1 MVNNNRS
8 HEKILTI
15 MVQVI
20 KKGLETSVQD
30 YPGRIGTLN
39 QGFPSSGPMD
49 SWSFRLANVLVEN
62 DPGTAAL
69 ECQFMGPT
77 LKFNSDRIIA
87 ITGADMSPKIDG
99 KAVPLWESLEVK
111 KDQILEMAFA
121 TIGARSYIAFAGGI
135 NTTPWLGS
143 RSTFH
148 KAGVGGV
155 DGKAIQEGQIIPLNK
170 SKSVAGRKIN
180 KNSIPE
186 MSTNKKW
193 SIEVVKGPNDDWIDE
208 KGHKMFL
215 NSDWKLQSKSDR
227 TGYRLD
233 GPNWSFAEK
242 ATNKGLEHGT
252 FPSNIIDQ
260 GYPAGAINLA
270 GQTPIILVN
279 DGPSM
284 GGFIVPYT
292 VPSAAFWKLGQAKPG
307 DSFNFIEISVEKAQE
322 LRTEQSAICSETSLL
337 SSKNK
342 NIINEKKPTIKIDK
356 IKIIDFD
363 KEKMNEKIRNKLIE
377 KRGMKNI
384 KVRFFD

>member
-1 MVNNNRS
+1 MV
-8 HEKILTI
+8 K
-15 MVQVI
+15 VI

-39 QGFPSSGPMD
+39 LGFPPSGPMD

-62 DPGTAAL
+62 EPGTAAL

-77 LKFNSDRIIA
+77 LKFNSDRVIA

-99 KAVPLWESLEVK
+99 SPVPLWESLEVK

-121 TIGARSYIAFAGGI
+121 TVGARSYIAFSGGI

-148 KAGVGGV
+148 KAGVGGIK
-155 DGKAIQEGQIIPLNK
+155 GKAIQDGQIIPLNK
-170 SKSVAGRKIN
+170 SKSITGRKI
-180 KNSIPE
+180 KKSSIPV

-193 SIEVVKGPNDDWIDE
+193 LVEVVKGPNDDWVDE

-227 TGYRLD
+227 TGYRLE
-233 GPNWSFAEK
+233 GPKWSFTEK
-242 ATNKGLEHGT
+242 ATNKSLEHGT

-260 GYPAGAINLA
+260 GYPVGAINLA

-292 VPSAAFWKLGQAKPG
+292 VPSASFWKLGQAKPG
-307 DSFNFIEISVEKAQE
+307 DSFNFVEISVEKAQT
-322 LRTEQSAICSETSLL
+322 LRTEQTMICSEASLV
-337 SSKNK
+337 SSDKQDILIRK
-342 NIINEKKPTIKIDK
+342 KQINKIDH
-356 IKIIDFD
+356 IKVVDFD
-363 KEKMNEKIRNKLIE
+363 KEKLDEKVRNKMME
-377 KRGMKNI
+377 KKGMKNI
-384 KVRFFD
+384 KVRFFN

>member
-1 MVNNNRS
+1 
-8 HEKILTI
+8 

-39 QGFPSSGPMD
+39 LGFPPSGPMD

-62 DPGTAAL
+62 EPGTAAL

-77 LKFNSDRIIA
+77 LKFNSDRVIA

-99 KAVPLWESLEVK
+99 SPVPLWESLEVK
-111 KDQILEMAFA
+111 KDQVLEMAFA
-121 TIGARSYIAFAGGI
+121 TIGARSYISFSGGI

-148 KAGVGGV
+148 KAGVGGI
-155 DGKAIQEGQIIPLNK
+155 DGKAIQDGQIIPLNK
-170 SKSVAGRKIN
+170 SKSVAGRKI
-180 KNSIPE
+180 KKSSIPI

-193 SIEVVKGPNDDWIDE
+193 SVEVVKGPNDDWVDE

-233 GPNWSFAEK
+233 GPKWSFTKK
-242 ATNKGLEHGT
+242 ATLKGLEHGT

-260 GYPAGAINLA
+260 GYPVGAINLA

-292 VPSAAFWKLGQAKPG
+292 VPSASFWKLGQAKPG
-307 DSFNFIEISVEKAQE
+307 DGFNFREVSIEEAQS
-322 LRTEQSAICSETSLL
+322 LRNEQNSICSEL
-337 SSKNK
+337 SIEASTEE
-342 NIINEKKPTIKIDK
+342 NILKETVKTKKIDHIKVKDFGKEKEKDRIRDKLMEKKGL
-356 IKIIDFD
+356 
-363 KEKMNEKIRNKLIE
+363 EKM
-377 KRGMKNI
+377 
-384 KVRFFD
+384 KVRFFN

>member
-1 MVNNNRS
+1 MV
-8 HEKILTI
+8 K
-15 MVQVI
+15 VI

-39 QGFPSSGPMD
+39 LGFPPSGPMD
-49 SWSFRLANVLVEN
+49 SWSFRLANVLVGNE
-62 DPGTAAL
+62 PGVAGL

-77 LKFNSDRIIA
+77 LKFNSDRVIA

-99 KAVPLWESLEVK
+99 APVPLWESLEVK
-111 KDQILEMAFA
+111 KDQILEMSFA
-121 TIGARSYIAFAGGI
+121 TVGARSYIAFSGGI

-148 KAGVGGV
+148 KAGVGGI
-155 DGKAIQEGQIIPLNK
+155 DGKAIQDGQIIPLNK
-170 SKSVAGRKIN
+170 SKSITGRKIK
-180 KNSIPE
+180 KNSIPV

-193 SIEVVKGPNDDWIDE
+193 SVEVVKGPNDDWVDE

-227 TGYRLD
+227 TGYRLE
-233 GPNWSFAEK
+233 GPKWSFADK

-260 GYPAGAINLA
+260 GYPVGAINLA

-292 VPSAAFWKLGQAKPG
+292 VPSVSFWKLGQAKPG
-307 DSFNFIEISVEKAQE
+307 DSFNFVEISVEKAQT
-322 LRTEQSAICSETSLL
+322 LRAEQTTICSEASLV
-337 SSKNK
+337 SSGKQD
-342 NIINEKKPTIKIDK
+342 ILIKKKQTNKIDH
-356 IKIIDFD
+356 IKVVDFE
-363 KEKMNEKIRNKLIE
+363 KEKLDEKIRNKMME
-377 KRGMKNI
+377 KKGMKNI
-384 KVRFFD
+384 KVRFFN